1 MLELCLMLSTTYYA
15 QNYADIIG
23 LGLLTRYERL
33 SSSLFRCLE
42 GWDFTRKACS
52 WQYFIQFC
60 FAVFSSVDVREWLS
74 LLLGIIRDCWWNT
87 EHILSMQGAG
97 FESYSCLVSSLD
109 GGHCCDEWLT
119 AEARTHLLWLQLIV
133 GRQTKGL
140 TLAISLGL
148 LAMQG
153 HTTIMMC
160 WIAHNWGLWWGGLQ
174 RYPQLGN
181 ASRYM

>member
-1 MLELCLMLSTTYYA
+1 M
-15 QNYADIIG
+15 
-23 LGLLTRYERL
+23 
-33 SSSLFRCLE
+33 SSCHLVCSAVWRAE
-42 GWDFTRKACS
+42 ISQGKACS

-74 LLLGIIRDCWWNT
+74 FLLGIIRGCWWNT

-109 GGHCCDEWLT
+109 GGHFCDEWLT
-119 AEARTHLLWLQLIV
+119 AEARTHLLWLQHIV